1 MIQQAIVRLLLP
13 VILAILSCNNPSPG
27 DQHTHPDTLAVAER
41 ADIIPAGL
49 PAPDELSVFVPEH
62 YSILDTAAGDLNLDK
77 KDDLI
82 LVLKR
87 NGEDTLVN
95 TGEPDRPL
103 LILIRDN
110 HNRLQQVRRN
120 DNTVYCIG
128 CGGIMGDPYVGI
140 VIRNGYF
147 SVEHYGGSAWRWT
160 RIITY
165 KYVAADQEWYLHKD
179 GSESFH
185 ASEPDKIK
193 TTIRTTRDFGNIK
206 FEDFD
211 IYEDR

>member
-103 LILIRDN
+103 LILIRDD

-128 CGGIMGDPYVGI
+128 CGGIMGTLMWASSSGTAISLWSTTGAAPGGGPGSLPI
-140 VIRNGYF
+140 NTSQQTRNG
-147 SVEHYGGSAWRWT
+147 T
-160 RIITY
+160 C
-165 KYVAADQEWYLHKD
+165 
-179 GSESFH
+179 
-185 ASEPDKIK
+185 IK
-193 TTIRTTRDFGNIK
+193 TGRKASTLRSPTK
-206 FEDFD
+206 
-211 IYEDR
+211 